1 MMDHKMERSPAT
13 NGTDTAE
20 WSLRKAKLVVA
31 VAIIKSKPPG
41 ISGRKHAEH
50 LANKLSSQTEAWKTK
65 AQRLQEE
72 VLRMRQEL
80 LLTQMLSKPK
90 NTSGTESGGDG
101 FMDLLSQDFTGSG
114 LVKDPLNSDMDSGCG
129 MENNTETL
137 LPTQDSA
144 EPSAQPAFPPVTT
157 THPQIPFSSLC
168 EAGPRGKA
176 MLLHMQ
182 FLQSLCGLNRVEGEA
197 MGAEAGGFS
206 LDRDKD
212 RSVVADSVCQLLS
225 CVVSASRD
233 DRPLPPRSLL
243 LQASRVVAQA
253 VDHWL
258 SHRQPSLLFVTGM
271 EDSLKELTDILLR
284 NGQLNR
290 FQVQERLTEC
300 LILLGGSN
308 LLRSLLIRHVL
319 SEINR
324 LAEHLWITCQVESS
338 EGPGQFDVSLYENS
352 FYLFW
357 LLEQL
362 LQVGQGPPG
371 ATGGT
376 GHHWSPEQRAL
387 LGRLEHSV
395 LLLSDD
401 FPLYSL
407 YMWRIGALLAPSDT
421 NNTQT

>member
-1 MMDHKMERSPAT
+1 MMDHKMERSPPT

-20 WSLRKAKLVVA
+20 WGLRKAKLVVA

-41 ISGRKHAEH
+41 RSGRRHAEH
-50 LANKLSSQTEAWKTK
+50 LANTLSSQTEAWKTK
-65 AQRLQEE
+65 AQKLQEE

-90 NTSGTESGGDG
+90 NTSGTEAGGDD
-101 FMDLLSQDFTGSG
+101 FKDLLSQDLMGPG
-114 LVKDPLNSDMDSGCG
+114 LVKDLLNSDMDSGYG

-144 EPSAQPAFPPVTT
+144 EPSAQPAFPTVDTT
-157 THPQIPFSSLC
+157 PPQIPFSSLC
-168 EAGPRGKA
+168 EAGSRGKA

-182 FLQSLCGLNRVEGEA
+182 FLQSLCGLNRLEGEA
-197 MGAEAGGFS
+197 MSVEAGGFS
-206 LDRDKD
+206 LDKD

-233 DRPLPPRSLL
+233 VRLLPPHSLL
-243 LQASRVVAQA
+243 LQACRVVAQA

-271 EDSLKELTDILLR
+271 EDSLKQLTDVLLC

-290 FQVQERLTEC
+290 FQGQERLTEC
-300 LILLGGSN
+300 LILLGGSS

-324 LAEHLWITCQVESS
+324 LAEHLWITCQGESS
-338 EGPGQFDVSLYENS
+338 NGPGQFDMSLYENS

-362 LQVGQGPPG
+362 LQVRQGPPG

-376 GHHWSPEQRAL
+376 GHHWSPEQKAL

-401 FPLYSL
+401 FPLYAL
-407 YMWRIGALLAPSDT
+407 YMWRIGALLAPSSDI

>member
-1 MMDHKMERSPAT
+1 NIGQTVSY
-13 NGTDTAE
+13 TAE
-20 WSLRKAKLVVA
+20 WGLRKAKLVVA

-50 LANKLSSQTEAWKTK
+50 LANKLNSQTEAWKTK

-72 VLRMRQEL
+72 VLRMRQKL

-90 NTSGTESGGDG
+90 NTSGTEAG
-101 FMDLLSQDFTGSG
+101 
-114 LVKDPLNSDMDSGCG
+114 
-129 MENNTETL
+129 ETL

-157 THPQIPFSSLC
+157 TPPQIPFSSLC
-168 EAGPRGKA
+168 EADPRGKA

-182 FLQSLCGLNRVEGEA
+182 FLQSLCGLKRVEWE
-197 MGAEAGGFS
+197 
-206 LDRDKD
+206 D

-243 LQASRVVAQA
+243 LQASRVAAQA

-258 SHRQPSLLFVTGM
+258 SHRQPSQLFVTGM
-271 EDSLKELTDILLR
+271 EDSLKELTDVLLR

-290 FQVQERLTEC
+290 VREHDAYRSVIMTIYFTVLYLCSQVVYFNFLCDVCVFQ
-300 LILLGGSN
+300 G
-308 LLRSLLIRHVL
+308 
-319 SEINR
+319 
-324 LAEHLWITCQVESS
+324 ESS
-338 EGPGQFDVSLYENS
+338 EGPGQFDISLYENS

-362 LQVGQGPPG
+362 LQ
-371 ATGGT
+371 
-376 GHHWSPEQRAL
+376 QRAL

-407 YMWRIGALLAPSDT
+407 YMWRIGALLAPSNI

>member
-1 MMDHKMERSPAT
+1 MKLMSYLVQPA
-13 NGTDTAE
+13 
-20 WSLRKAKLVVA
+20 
-31 VAIIKSKPPG
+31 
-41 ISGRKHAEH
+41 
-50 LANKLSSQTEAWKTK
+50 
-65 AQRLQEE
+65 
-72 VLRMRQEL
+72 
-80 LLTQMLSKPK
+80 
-90 NTSGTESGGDG
+90 GDG
-101 FMDLLSQDFTGSG
+101 FMDLLSQEFMGPG

-137 LPTQDSA
+137 LLTQDSA

-182 FLQSLCGLNRVEGEA
+182 FLQSLCGLNRVEWEA

-258 SHRQPSLLFVTGM
+258 SHRQPSQLFVTGM
-271 EDSLKELTDILLR
+271 EDSLKELTDVLLR

-290 FQVQERLTEC
+290 VR
-300 LILLGGSN
+300 
-308 LLRSLLIRHVL
+308 
-319 SEINR
+319 
-324 LAEHLWITCQVESS
+324 EHNA
-338 EGPGQFDVSLYENS
+338 Y
-352 FYLFW
+352 
-357 LLEQL
+357 
-362 LQVGQGPPG
+362 
-371 ATGGT
+371 
-376 GHHWSPEQRAL
+376 R
-387 LGRLEHSV
+387 SV
-395 LLLSDD
+395 LMTIC
-401 FPLYSL
+401 FTVLYLCRCLKHTSFS
-407 YMWRIGALLAPSDT
+407 R
-421 NNTQT
+421 

>member
-1 MMDHKMERSPAT
+1 MDHKMERSPPT

-20 WSLRKAKLVVA
+20 WGLRKAKLVVA

-41 ISGRKHAEH
+41 RSGRRHAEH
-50 LANKLSSQTEAWKTK
+50 LANTLSSQTEAWKTK
-65 AQRLQEE
+65 AQKLQEE

-90 NTSGTESGGDG
+90 NTSGTEAGGDD
-101 FMDLLSQDFTGSG
+101 FKDLLSQDLMGPG
-114 LVKDPLNSDMDSGCG
+114 LVKDLLNSDMDSGYG

-144 EPSAQPAFPPVTT
+144 EPSAQPAFPTVDTT
-157 THPQIPFSSLC
+157 PPQIPFSSLC
-168 EAGPRGKA
+168 EAGSRGKA

-182 FLQSLCGLNRVEGEA
+182 FLQSLCGLNRLEGEA
-197 MGAEAGGFS
+197 MSVEAGGFS
-206 LDRDKD
+206 LDKD

-233 DRPLPPRSLL
+233 VRLLPPHSLL
-243 LQASRVVAQA
+243 LQACRVVAQA

-271 EDSLKELTDILLR
+271 EDSLKQLTDVLLC

-290 FQVQERLTEC
+290 
-300 LILLGGSN
+300 G
-308 LLRSLLIRHVL
+308 
-319 SEINR
+319 
-324 LAEHLWITCQVESS
+324 ESS
-338 EGPGQFDVSLYENS
+338 NGPGQFDMSLYENS

-362 LQVGQGPPG
+362 LQVRQGPPG

-376 GHHWSPEQRAL
+376 GHHWSPEQKAL

-401 FPLYSL
+401 FPLYAL
-407 YMWRIGALLAPSDT
+407 YMWRIGALLAPSSDI

>member
-1 MMDHKMERSPAT
+1 NIGQTVSCYH
-13 NGTDTAE
+13 TAE
-20 WSLRKAKLVVA
+20 WGIRKAKLVVA

-50 LANKLSSQTEAWKTK
+50 LANKLNSQTEAWKTK

-72 VLRMRQEL
+72 VLRMRQKL

-90 NTSGTESGGDG
+90 NTSGTEAG
-101 FMDLLSQDFTGSG
+101 
-114 LVKDPLNSDMDSGCG
+114 
-129 MENNTETL
+129 ETL

-157 THPQIPFSSLC
+157 TPPQIPFSSLC
-168 EAGPRGKA
+168 EADPRGKA

-182 FLQSLCGLNRVEGEA
+182 FLQSLCGLNRVEWE
-197 MGAEAGGFS
+197 
-206 LDRDKD
+206 D

-243 LQASRVVAQA
+243 LQASRVAAQA

-258 SHRQPSLLFVTGM
+258 SHRQPSQLFVTGM
-271 EDSLKELTDILLR
+271 EDSLKELTDVLLR

-324 LAEHLWITCQVESS
+324 LAEHLWITCQGESS
-338 EGPGQFDVSLYENS
+338 EGSGQFDISLYENS

-362 LQVGQGPPG
+362 LQ
-371 ATGGT
+371 
-376 GHHWSPEQRAL
+376 QRIL

-407 YMWRIGALLAPSDT
+407 YMWRIGALLAPSDI